1 VNTQQAMS
9 LLRHQLPEF
18 DHRSAAK
25 AQVCGRNPEHSIDV
39 YDFAMFVTE
48 LREQADDP
56 QVHAAFA
63 LVEQFLVAGTAEVRD
78 WVCAWI
84 EALQNVASWRR
95 CGIGAFRTFLGRQ
108 TRALW
113 DGLEKIR
120 CQSLELDFAGC
131 SVLEA
136 EVLAWR
142 LTRERTRALAFF
154 A

>member
-1 VNTQQAMS
+1 MNTQQAMS
-9 LLRHQLPEF
+9 LLRHQFPEF
-18 DHRSAAK
+18 DNRSAEK
-25 AQVCGRNPEHSIDV
+25 TQVRGRNPEHSIDV

-56 QVHAAFA
+56 QVHAAFD
-63 LVEQFLVAGTAEVRD
+63 LVEQFLRAGTAEVRG

-84 EALQNVASWRR
+84 EALQNIASWRR
-95 CGIGAFRTFLGRQ
+95 YGMGAFTPFLGREI
-108 TRALW
+108 RVLW

-120 CQSLELDFAGC
+120 CQSLELDVAGY

-142 LTRERTRALAFF
+142 FTRERTRALASF